1 MGKTEFVKS
10 VGLAIAYQRKLANM
24 TQSSTAEMLGIEK
37 ETLSRI
43 ENGSISPTLTRL
55 EQLGKIFGCP
65 VRYFFLHERG
75 DEQNQADTIM
85 EMIKSLPDKKRE
97 LVVKFV
103 ADVVRVLK

>member
-1 MGKTEFVKS
+1 MGKTKFAKS
-10 VGLAIAYQRKLANM
+10 VGAAIASQRKLAKM
-24 TQSSTAEMLGIEK
+24 TQSQTAEKLGIEI

-65 VRYFFLHERG
+65 VRHFFLHEKG
-75 DEQNQADTIM
+75 DAQNQTDTIM
-85 EMIKSLPDKKRE
+85 EMIKKLPEEKRE